1 MKMSSSRSRYMY
13 LTAHIDA
20 VHLKLR
26 DHACRI
32 LPLPL
37 LPRRRLRGEGHLTQ
51 HIDFVH
57 LKLRDHAC
65 PYCPGVA
72 FGEKGSLTRHLNHVH

>member
-1 MKMSSSRSRYMY
+1 MRWEPRRSFGEKGS
-13 LTAHIDA
+13 LTKHIDV

-26 DHACRI
+26 EHAC
-32 LPLPL
+32 PYCPGVAFGKKQNL
-37 LPRRRLRGEGHLTQ
+37 LT
-51 HIDFVH
+51 HIDVVH

-72 FGEKGSLTRHLNHVH
+72 FPRSTYHADEKPPDEAH